1 MTIREAVMLPVA
13 RVTPPVPTA
22 CACSQCD
29 TGTTAELPGRLLV
42 ESAPERD
49 PAGQRPSAT
58 FLAQLIATAQR
69 APQTRQRRRAEPHE
83 VTAIYAA
90 VATPAASLGRTVNRA
105 L

>member
-1 MTIREAVMLPVA
+1 MLPVV

-22 CACSQCD
+22 CACARLAQWD
-29 TGTTAELPGRLLV
+29 TGTTAKLPGRLLV

-58 FLAQLIATAQR
+58 FLAQLIATAQQ